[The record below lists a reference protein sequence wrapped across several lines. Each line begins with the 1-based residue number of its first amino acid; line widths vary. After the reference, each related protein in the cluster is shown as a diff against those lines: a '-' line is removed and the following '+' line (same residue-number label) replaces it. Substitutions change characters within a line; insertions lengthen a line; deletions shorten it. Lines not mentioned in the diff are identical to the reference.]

1 MSSLVTDPIQSCTE
15 MLVRS
20 AKHLDDENSIR
31 MAAAR
36 IARELIE
43 SCGEDSA
50 EVLAQAAEQATQEL
64 DQSDLDRDQFASALT
79 HLHDLQ
85 IAVIAHL
92 RRFGL

>member
-1 MSSLVTDPIQSCTE
+1 

-20 AKHLDDENSIR
+20 AKHLDDESSLR

-36 IARELIE
+36 IAREVIE

-50 EVLAQAAEQATQEL
+50 DVLYEATDRATEVL
-64 DQSDLDRDQFASALT
+64 DRSDLDKEKFAQAMNKLYELRT
-79 HLHDLQ
+79 
-85 IAVIAHL
+85 AVIAHL

>member
-1 MSSLVTDPIQSCTE
+1 

-20 AKHLDDENSIR
+20 AKHLDDDNSLR

-43 SCGEDSA
+43 ACGEDSA
-50 EVLAQAAEQATQEL
+50 DVLAQAVSKATEVL
-64 DQSDLDRDQFASALT
+64 DQSDLDKNEFASALT
-79 HLHDLQ
+79 RLYDLQ
-85 IAVIAHL
+85 IAVSAHL